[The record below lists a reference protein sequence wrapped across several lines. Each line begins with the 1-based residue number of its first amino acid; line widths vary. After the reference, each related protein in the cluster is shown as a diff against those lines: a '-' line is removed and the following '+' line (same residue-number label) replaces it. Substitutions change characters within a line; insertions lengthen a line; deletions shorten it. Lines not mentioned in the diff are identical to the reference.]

1 MRLFLALSLS
11 LCLPIV
17 IQLNIERRLPPRQ
30 RTTTVNN
37 ITLLSNFSYISVRPS
52 PLLSSFGIR
61 TLPLMLYHLS
71 LSLSLCLCLCL
82 SLSLFL
88 FLTSLSHSLQ
98 YLWRSL
104 SLFIYPLAL
113 LFTVPICSI
122 SSFCT
127 D

>member
-37 ITLLSNFSYISVRPS
+37 ITLLSNFSYISVLPS

-71 LSLSLCLCLCL
+71 LSLTLFILYLSLTLFNIFGAL
-82 SLSLFL
+82 SLSLYI
-88 FLTSLSHSLQ
+88 HSLFFSL
-98 YLWRSL
+98 YLSALYLL
-104 SLFIYPLAL
+104 SVLIDSYL
-113 LFTVPICSI
+113 
-122 SSFCT
+122 
-127 D
+127 